1 MRMPLVDTLPSPQ
14 DLPVKLEQ
22 ILREAGCQGNCLV
35 HVGSAPVGGHAR
47 YVVNAMPGQ
56 ARRTLASA
64 LEGILHRP
72 LIDAHWIFSLD
83 EVRTITAAENK
94 RVRQAGAT

>member
-1 MRMPLVDTLPSPQ
+1 MNTLPSPQ
-14 DLPVKLEQ
+14 ELLVKLEQ
-22 ILREAGCQGNCLV
+22 ILRDAGCEGDRLV

-56 ARRTLASA
+56 ARNTLAVA

-72 LIDAHWIFSLD
+72 FIDAHWIFNLH
-83 EVRTITAAENK
+83 EVCTIASAENK
-94 RVRQAGAT
+94 PVRQAGAT